1 MDSAS
6 IQMKEKGGEF
16 VWFDGKFVKWEDA
29 KVPIFTH
36 ALHYGTA
43 VFEGIRGY
51 SSKNNVYVFRL
62 QDHMERLH
70 RSSDVYSISLKYSPK
85 ELASATV
92 ELLRKNKMKDSCY
105 IRPVTFVGLHG
116 IDLNVSLNSPTH
128 TVIITFPFAKY
139 FKSEGIKTC
148 VSSWRRISDSSTP
161 PLAKAA
167 GNYLNSVLATQ
178 ESKRNGYDES
188 ILLDLSGNVS
198 EASGENI
205 FLVRQGKL
213 YTPYF
218 ADSALEGITRE
229 SAIKIAKEI
238 GYEVTERPIPRTEL
252 YMADEIFLTGTAA
265 EIVSVTAVD
274 GHVIGS
280 GKEGQVTKNIR
291 EMYEKIV
298 SAGNKEY
305 MDWLTPVW

>member
-1 MDSAS
+1 
-6 IQMKEKGGEF
+6 MKEKGGEF
-16 VWFDGKFVKWEDA
+16 VWFDNKFVKWEDA

-51 SSKNNVYVFRL
+51 AAKNNLYVFRL
-62 QDHMERLH
+62 QDHMERLS
-70 RSSDVYSISLKYSPK
+70 RSAGIYSITLSYSAK
-85 ELASATV
+85 ELANATV
-92 ELLRKNKMKDSCY
+92 ELLQKNRMKESCY
-105 IRPVTFVGLHG
+105 IRPLTFVGMHG
-116 IDLNVSLNSPTH
+116 IDLNVTKNSPTH

-139 FKSEGIKTC
+139 FKGEGIKAC
-148 VSSWRRISDSSTP
+148 VSSWRRIHDSATP

-167 GNYLNSVLATQ
+167 GNYLNSILATQ
-178 ESKRNGYDES
+178 ESRRNGYDES
-188 ILLDLSGNVS
+188 ILLDMSGNVS

-205 FLVRQGKL
+205 FLVRRGRI

-229 SAIKIAKEI
+229 SAIKIAKDL

-252 YMADEIFLTGTAA
+252 YMADEVFLTGTAA
-265 EIVSVTAVD
+265 EIVAVTSID
-274 GHVIGS
+274 GHIVGS
-280 GKEGQVTKNIR
+280 GKEGPVTKNIR
-291 EMYEKIV
+291 EMYAKVV
-298 SAGNKEY
+298 SAGAKDY

>member
-1 MDSAS
+1 
-6 IQMKEKGGEF
+6 MKEKGGEF

-51 SSKNNVYVFRL
+51 AAKDNLYIFRL

-70 RSSDVYSISLKYSPK
+70 RSAGVYSISLNYSAK
-85 ELASATV
+85 ELARATV
-92 ELLRKNKMKDSCY
+92 ELLQKNKMKESCY
-105 IRPVTFVGLHG
+105 IRPLTFVGMHG
-116 IDLNVSLNSPTH
+116 IDLNVSKNSPTH

-139 FKSEGIKTC
+139 FKGEGIKAC
-148 VSSWRRISDSSTP
+148 VSSWRRIHDSATP

-178 ESKRNGYDES
+178 ESKHNGYDES
-188 ILLDLSGNVS
+188 IMLDLSGNVS

-205 FLVRQGKL
+205 FLVRRGRI
-213 YTPYF
+213 YTPF
-218 ADSALEGITRE
+218 LADSALEGITRE
-229 SAIKIAKEI
+229 SATKIAKDL

-252 YMADEIFLTGTAA
+252 YMVDEIFLTGTAA
-265 EIVSVTAVD
+265 EIVAVTAID
-274 GHVIGS
+274 GHIVGS
-280 GKEGQVTKNIR
+280 GREGPVTKGIR
-291 EMYEKIV
+291 EMYAKIV
-298 SAGNKEY
+298 SAGAKDY
-305 MDWLTPVW
+305 MDWLTPAW

>member
-1 MDSAS
+1 
-6 IQMKEKGGEF
+6 MKEKGGEF
-16 VWFDGKFVKWEDA
+16 VWFDGKLVKWENA
-29 KVPIFTH
+29 KVPIFIH

-51 SSKNNVYVFRL
+51 AAKNNIYIFRL

-70 RSSDVYSISLKYSPK
+70 RSADVYSISLPYSATD
-85 ELASATV
+85 LAKATV
-92 ELLRKNKMKDSCY
+92 ELLQRNKVKVSCY
-105 IRPVTFVGLHG
+105 IRPLTFVGMHG
-116 IDLNVSLNSPTH
+116 IDLNVNKTSPTH

-139 FKSEGIKTC
+139 FKSEGIKAC

-178 ESKRNGYDES
+178 ESQRNGYDES

-205 FLVRQGKL
+205 FLVRRGRI
-213 YTPYF
+213 YTPF
-218 ADSALEGITRE
+218 SADSALEGITRE
-229 SAIKIAKEI
+229 SAITVAKDL

-265 EIVSVTAVD
+265 EIVPVTRID
-274 GHVIGS
+274 GHIVGS
-280 GKEGQVTKNIR
+280 GKEGPVTSGIR
-291 EMYEKIV
+291 AMYEKVV
-298 SAGNKEY
+298 SAAAKDY
-305 MDWLTPVW
+305 MEWLTPVW

>member
-1 MDSAS
+1 
-6 IQMKEKGGEF
+6 MKEKGGEF
-16 VWFDGKFVKWEDA
+16 VWFDGKFVKWEEA

-51 SSKNNVYVFRL
+51 AAKNNVYIFRL
-62 QDHMERLH
+62 QEHMERLH
-70 RSSDVYSISLKYSPK
+70 RSAGIYSISLNYSAK
-85 ELASATV
+85 ELANATV
-92 ELLRKNKMKDSCY
+92 ELLQKNKMKESCY
-105 IRPVTFVGLHG
+105 IRPLTFVGVHG
-116 IDLNVSLNSPTH
+116 IDLNVTKNSPTH

-139 FKSEGIKTC
+139 FKGEGIKAC
-148 VSSWRRISDSSTP
+148 VSSWRRIHDSAIP

-167 GNYLNSVLATQ
+167 GNYLNSILATQ

-188 ILLDLSGNVS
+188 ILLDISGNVS

-205 FLVRQGKL
+205 FIVRRGRI

-229 SAIKIAKEI
+229 SAIKIAKDI
-238 GYEVTERPIPRTEL
+238 GYEVMERPIPRTEL

-265 EIVSVTAVD
+265 EIVPVTSID
-274 GHVIGS
+274 GHVVGS
-280 GKEGQVTKNIR
+280 GKEGSVTKGIH
-291 EMYEKIV
+291 EMYAKVV
-298 SAGNKEY
+298 SAGAKDY

>member
-1 MDSAS
+1 
-6 IQMKEKGGEF
+6 MKDKGGEF

-51 SSKNNVYVFRL
+51 AAKNNLYVFRL
-62 QDHMERLH
+62 HDHMERLH
-70 RSSDVYSISLKYSPK
+70 WSAGVYSISLPYSAK
-85 ELASATV
+85 ELAKATV
-92 ELLRKNKMKDSCY
+92 ELLQKNNMKESCY
-105 IRPVTFVGLHG
+105 IRPLTFVGMHG
-116 IDLNVSLNSPTH
+116 IDLNVSKNSPTH

-139 FKSEGIKTC
+139 FKGEGIKAC
-148 VSSWRRISDSSTP
+148 VSSWRRINDSTTP

-205 FLVRQGKL
+205 FLVRRGRI
-213 YTPYF
+213 YTPFF

-229 SAIKIAKEI
+229 SAIKVAKDL

-265 EIVSVTAVD
+265 EIVPVTSID
-274 GHVIGS
+274 GHAVGS
-280 GKEGQVTKNIR
+280 GREGPVTKDVR
-291 EMYEKIV
+291 GMYEKIV
-298 SAGNKEY
+298 SAGAKDY
-305 MDWLTPVW
+305 VDWLTPVW

>member
-1 MDSAS
+1 
-6 IQMKEKGGEF
+6 MKQKGSEF
-16 VWFDGKFVKWEDA
+16 VWFDAKFVKWEDA

-51 SSKNNVYVFRL
+51 ASKNNLYVFRL
-62 QDHMERLH
+62 QEHMDRLH
-70 RSSDVYSISLKYSPK
+70 RSAEVYSISLKYSAK
-85 ELASATV
+85 ELAKATV
-92 ELLRKNKMKDSCY
+92 ELLQRNKMKESCY
-105 IRPVTFVGLHG
+105 IRPLAFVGLHG
-116 IDLNVSLNSPTH
+116 IDLNVTRDSPTH
-128 TVIITFPFAKY
+128 ASILTFPFAKY
-139 FKSEGIKTC
+139 FSGEGIKAC
-148 VSSWRRISDSSTP
+148 VSSWRRINDSTTP

-167 GNYLNSVLATQ
+167 GNYLNSILATQ

-205 FLVRQGKL
+205 FLVRRSRIF
-213 YTPYF
+213 TPDF

-229 SAIKIAKEI
+229 SAIRIASDI
-238 GYEVTERPIPRTEL
+238 GHEVTERPIPRTEL

-265 EIVSVTAVD
+265 EIVPVTSID
-274 GHVIGS
+274 GHKVGS
-280 GKEGQVTKNIR
+280 GKEGPVTKSIR

-298 SAGNKEY
+298 SGENKDYAE
-305 MDWLTPVW
+305 WLTPIWQAQK

>member
-1 MDSAS
+1 
-6 IQMKEKGGEF
+6 MKEKGGEF
-16 VWFDGKFVKWEDA
+16 VWFDDKFVKWEDA

-51 SSKNNVYVFRL
+51 AARNNLYVFRL
-62 QDHMERLH
+62 QEHMERLH
-70 RSSDVYSISLKYSPK
+70 RSAGVYSISLPCSAK
-85 ELASATV
+85 ELAQATV
-92 ELLRKNKMKDSCY
+92 ELLQKNKMKESCY
-105 IRPVTFVGLHG
+105 IRPLTFVGLHG
-116 IDLNVSLNSPTH
+116 IDLNVTTNSPIH

-139 FKSEGIKTC
+139 FKGEGIKAC
-148 VSSWRRISDSSTP
+148 VSSWRRINDSATP

-167 GNYLNSVLATQ
+167 GNYLNSILATQ

-188 ILLDLSGNVS
+188 ILLDMSGNVS
-198 EASGENI
+198 EASGENL
-205 FLVRQGKL
+205 FLVRRGRI

-229 SAIKIAKEI
+229 SAIKIARDL
-238 GYEVTERPIPRTEL
+238 GYEVAERPIPRTEL

-265 EIVSVTAVD
+265 EIVSVTCID
-274 GHVIGS
+274 GHQVGS
-280 GKEGQVTKNIR
+280 GKEGPVTRSIR

-298 SAGNKEY
+298 SAGSKDY
-305 MDWLTPVW
+305 TDWLTPVWQAR

>member
-1 MDSAS
+1 
-6 IQMKEKGGEF
+6 MKEKGSEF

-51 SSKNNVYVFRL
+51 AARNNLYIFRL

-70 RSSDVYSISLKYSPK
+70 RSAGVYSITLNYSAK

-92 ELLRKNKMKDSCY
+92 ELLQKNKMKESCY
-105 IRPVTFVGLHG
+105 IRPLTFVGMHG
-116 IDLNVSLNSPTH
+116 IDLNVTKNSPTH
-128 TVIITFPFAKY
+128 TVVITFPFAKY
-139 FKSEGIKTC
+139 FKGEGIKAC
-148 VSSWRRISDSSTP
+148 VSSWRRIHDSATP

-167 GNYLNSVLATQ
+167 GNYLNSILATQ

-188 ILLDLSGNVS
+188 ILLDMSGNVS

-205 FLVRQGKL
+205 FLVRRGRI

-229 SAIKIAKEI
+229 SAIKIAKDI

-252 YMADEIFLTGTAA
+252 YMADEVFLTGTAA
-265 EIVSVTAVD
+265 EIVAVTSID
-274 GHVIGS
+274 GHAVGS
-280 GKEGQVTKNIR
+280 GKEGPVTKSIR
-291 EMYEKIV
+291 EMYAKVV
-298 SAGNKEY
+298 SAGAKDY

>member
-1 MDSAS
+1 
-6 IQMKEKGGEF
+6 MKEKGGEF

-51 SSKNNVYVFRL
+51 AAKNSLYIFRL

-70 RSSDVYSISLKYSPK
+70 RSAGVYSISLPYSAK
-85 ELASATV
+85 ELGHATV
-92 ELLRKNKMKDSCY
+92 ELLQKNKMKESCY
-105 IRPVTFVGLHG
+105 IRPLTFVGLHG
-116 IDLNVSLNSPTH
+116 IDLNVTKNSPTH

-139 FKSEGIKTC
+139 FKGEGIKAC
-148 VSSWRRISDSSTP
+148 VSSWRRINDSTTP

-167 GNYLNSVLATQ
+167 GNYLNSILATQ

-188 ILLDLSGNVS
+188 ILLDMSGNVS

-205 FLVRQGKL
+205 FLVRRGKI
-213 YTPYF
+213 YTPFF

-229 SAIKIAKEI
+229 SAIKVARDM
-238 GYEVTERPIPRTEL
+238 GYEVIERPIPRTEL
-252 YMADEIFLTGTAA
+252 YLADEIFLTGTAA
-265 EIVSVTAVD
+265 EIVPVTSID
-274 GHVIGS
+274 GHVIGN
-280 GKEGQVTKNIR
+280 GREGPVSKDIR
-291 EMYEKIV
+291 EMYAKIV
-298 SAGNKEY
+298 SAGAKDY
-305 MDWLTPVW
+305 TDWLTPVW

>member
-1 MDSAS
+1 
-6 IQMKEKGGEF
+6 MKDKGGEF

-51 SSKNNVYVFRL
+51 AAKNNLYVFRL
-62 QDHMERLH
+62 HDHMERLH
-70 RSSDVYSISLKYSPK
+70 WSAGVYSISLPYSAK
-85 ELASATV
+85 ELAKATV
-92 ELLRKNKMKDSCY
+92 ELLQKNNMKESCY
-105 IRPVTFVGLHG
+105 IRPLTFVGMHG
-116 IDLNVSLNSPTH
+116 IDLNVSKNSPTH

-139 FKSEGIKTC
+139 FKGEGIKAC
-148 VSSWRRISDSSTP
+148 VSSWRRINDSTTP

-205 FLVRQGKL
+205 FLVRRGRI
-213 YTPYF
+213 YTPFF

-229 SAIKIAKEI
+229 SAIKVAKDM

-265 EIVSVTAVD
+265 EIVPVTSID
-274 GHVIGS
+274 GHTVGS
-280 GKEGQVTKNIR
+280 GREGPVTKDIR
-291 EMYEKIV
+291 GMYEKVV
-298 SAGNKEY
+298 SAGADY
-305 MDWLTPVW
+305 VDWLTPVW

>member
-1 MDSAS
+1 
-6 IQMKEKGGEF
+6 MKEKGGEF
-16 VWFDGKFVKWEDA
+16 VWFDGKLVKWENA
-29 KVPIFTH
+29 RVPIFTH

-51 SSKNNVYVFRL
+51 AAKNNVYIFRL

-70 RSSDVYSISLKYSPK
+70 RSADVYSISLPYSATD
-85 ELASATV
+85 LAKATV
-92 ELLRKNKMKDSCY
+92 ELLQKNKVKVSSY
-105 IRPVTFVGLHG
+105 IRPLTFVGMHG
-116 IDLNVSLNSPTH
+116 IDLNVNKSSPTH

-139 FKSEGIKTC
+139 FKSEGIKAC
-148 VSSWRRISDSSTP
+148 VSSWRRISDNSTP

-178 ESKRNGYDES
+178 ESQRNGYDES

-205 FLVRQGKL
+205 FIVRRGRI
-213 YTPYF
+213 YTPF
-218 ADSALEGITRE
+218 SADSALEGITRE
-229 SAIKIAKEI
+229 SAITVAKDL

-265 EIVSVTAVD
+265 EIVPVTRID
-274 GHVIGS
+274 GHTVGS
-280 GKEGQVTKNIR
+280 GKEGPVTRGIR
-291 EMYEKIV
+291 AMYEKVV
-298 SAGNKEY
+298 SAAGKDY
-305 MDWLTPVW
+305 MEWLTPVW